1 MPEGKKLSPANLRRI
16 GRRYGFHL
24 GEEELALFSPLVEKA
39 VDACT
44 KLDKLPADSLPV
56 KYPRTAA
63 QRPEAEENRFNAWSW
78 RCSVQGASS
87 GLLARRRLA
96 MKETIPVAGIPM
108 SNGSRILE
116 GYIPDIDATVVTRV
130 LDAGGE
136 IVGMAAT
143 EDLCYA
149 GGSVSA
155 ITGLIRNPWD
165 SRRSAGGSSSGVAV
179 VVASGEADM
188 GIGGDQGGSV
198 RIPASFS
205 GVFGLKPTFGL
216 VPFTGCAPIDPS
228 LDHLGPIARTIP
240 DLALLLEVIAGP
252 DGTRDPRQPPTM
264 RMEQYSKLLPGDI
277 SGIRVGVVKEGFAW
291 DGFSQPD
298 VDRCVLDAAGR
309 MSSLGAVVEEISIPE
324 HRDAAEAILPI
335 IFQAFADFVMA
346 GDGMGVGVRG
356 YYNVGMVRS
365 FRSGRER
372 HADLVFDAAKLA
384 ILIGG
389 CLRELYGTTYYAK
402 AQNFAL
408 ALREEYDA
416 AFGSHDLLIMPTT
429 PAKAALLP
437 EQGAPRMEWLMA
449 GEAPGVGANTAA
461 ANMTGHPALSVPIG
475 PSEGL
480 PVGLMVVGRHW
491 ADALVLSAGHALEQG
506 GFTARLSGV
515 DV

>member
-1 MPEGKKLSPANLRRI
+1 
-16 GRRYGFHL
+16 
-24 GEEELALFSPLVEKA
+24 
-39 VDACT
+39 
-44 KLDKLPADSLPV
+44 
-56 KYPRTAA
+56 
-63 QRPEAEENRFNAWSW
+63 
-78 RCSVQGASS
+78 
-87 GLLARRRLA
+87 
-96 MKETIPVAGIPM
+96 
-108 SNGSRILE
+108 
-116 GYIPDIDATVVTRV
+116 
-130 LDAGGE
+130 
-136 IVGMAAT
+136 
-143 EDLCYA
+143 
-149 GGSVSA
+149 
-155 ITGLIRNPWD
+155 
-165 SRRSAGGSSSGVAV
+165 
-179 VVASGEADM
+179 
-188 GIGGDQGGSV
+188 
-198 RIPASFS
+198 
-205 GVFGLKPTFGL
+205 
-216 VPFTGCAPIDPS
+216 
-228 LDHLGPIARTIP
+228 
-240 DLALLLEVIAGP
+240 
-252 DGTRDPRQPPTM
+252 
-264 RMEQYSKLLPGDI
+264 
-277 SGIRVGVVKEGFAW
+277 
-291 DGFSQPD
+291 
-298 VDRCVLDAAGR
+298 
-309 MSSLGAVVEEISIPE
+309 
-324 HRDAAEAILPI
+324 
-335 IFQAFADFVMA
+335 
-346 GDGMGVGVRG
+346 
-356 YYNVGMVRS
+356 VGMVRS